1 MSLFEKPVY
10 KYQEMHFILDEF
22 SNDELDKE
30 RCLIDIEAYGKIDG
44 EMKYCYS
51 SFSLKKQEM
60 YDNGDFESLL
70 HLLRTPENK
79 TVLVKLKYKKGI
91 VKDFKLMI
99 ESLAKAYND
108 ERFLQLELLAWG
120 LNTKSCKE
128 IVENKN

>member
-10 KYQEMHFILDEF
+10 KYQEMHFILDDF
-22 SNDELDKE
+22 SNYEPDKE
-30 RCLIDIEAYGKIDG
+30 RCLIDIEAYGYIDG

-70 HLLRTPENK
+70 NLLRIPDNK

-91 VKDFKLMI
+91 VKGFQLML

-120 LNTKSCKE
+120 LNDKSCKE
-128 IVENKN
+128 M